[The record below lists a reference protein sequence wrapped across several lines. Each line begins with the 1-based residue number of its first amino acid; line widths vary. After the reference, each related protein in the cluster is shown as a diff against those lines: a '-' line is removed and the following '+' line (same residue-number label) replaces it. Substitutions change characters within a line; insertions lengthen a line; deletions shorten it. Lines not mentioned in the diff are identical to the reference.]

1 MKTKLTFLTIAI
13 SALLGVGMLMAFKQ
27 EEAKSVILIRVI
39 ERGPS
44 SALIGLQPLE
54 PAIYVTENGK
64 LLFKTD
70 LERSIDDKL
79 IINYERISSVLTGYI
94 NKGYELKTSSIGSY
108 TIGALNNPFSEYIL
122 IKN

>member
-1 MKTKLTFLTIAI
+1 MI
-13 SALLGVGMLMAFKQ
+13 V
-27 EEAKSVILIRVI
+27 IRVI

-44 SALIGLQPLE
+44 SPGISLKPLE

-70 LERSIDDKL
+70 LEKSIDNKL
-79 IINYERISSVLTGYI
+79 VLNYEKISSVLTSYI
-94 NKGYELKTSSIGSY
+94 NMGYELKSTSVGSY
-108 TIGALNNPFSEYIL
+108 TIVALNNPFSEYIL